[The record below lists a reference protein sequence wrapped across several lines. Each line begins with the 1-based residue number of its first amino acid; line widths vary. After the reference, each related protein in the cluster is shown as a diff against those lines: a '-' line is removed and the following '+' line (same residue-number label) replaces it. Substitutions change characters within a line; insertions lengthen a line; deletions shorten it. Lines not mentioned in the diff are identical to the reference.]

1 MKSLLI
7 VIKEEFLAKG
17 IALALMDDFQSI
29 HTTKNPYDAI
39 NIVKEEKVNV
49 VITELGFETL
59 DCNSYLEKLTRVA
72 SKGITVIIIKDG
84 EILLKELSSNINIV
98 IQQKPISIPN
108 VKKIIKSLKENTIQL
123 NTGEK

>member
-29 HTTKNPYDAI
+29 HTAKNPYDAI
-39 NIVKEEKVNV
+39 RIAKEENINV

-59 DCNSYLEKLTRVA
+59 DGNSYLQKLTSVA
-72 SKGITVIIIKDG
+72 SKGTTVLIINDG
-84 EILLKELSSNINIV
+84 EIVLNELSSDINII
-98 IQQKPISIPN
+98 IQQKPISVLNI
-108 VKKIIKSLKENTIQL
+108 KTLIKSLKENTIQL
-123 NTGEK
+123 NKGEK